1 MKSRKYQPILETL
14 GISLLAYIVHKVI
27 LFINQ
32 SNSKFSGFI
41 YPIEIIYGFF
51 GICSLFIVLLLIK
64 IKSKN
69 IDNVGYTFMLVTC
82 IKMVLSYVLLYPILN
97 STRENIAIEKINFF
111 IVFALFLAIETI
123 VTIRIL
129 NNNQ

>member
-1 MKSRKYQPILETL
+1 MNIRKYQPILETL
-14 GISLLAYIVHKVI
+14 GISLFAYILHKV
-27 LFINQ
+27 FFYFNK
-32 SNSKFSGFI
+32 NNPKYTNFI
-41 YPIEIIYGFF
+41 YPIEGLYVFF
-51 GICSLFIVLLLIK
+51 GICSVLIILLLIK
-64 IKSKN
+64 VKNKN
-69 IDNVGYTFMLVTC
+69 IDNVGHTFLLITS
-82 IKMVLSYVLLYPILN
+82 IKMVLSYALLYPILN